1 MIKHTQEIKYKA
13 VKEWI
18 TPNVFLKDSWNP
30 KNENIA
36 YEMGLIEY

>member
-1 MIKHTQEIKYKA
+1 MDYPQYFFERQLESQKQ
-13 VKEWI
+13 
-18 TPNVFLKDSWNP
+18 